1 MVMTD
6 LEYITQTYY
15 EKETWH
21 ETKLPKDIGR
31 TYFTKG
37 LENKNF
43 VVLRE
48 EGLPIGYISVWFL
61 DNEQTSR
68 VISGQAFH
76 AVDENITDGEIVF
89 VANAYV
95 EKEHR
100 HNKKIMQLNQAM
112 KDAHKTHDYVG
123 IIFQDGFNKGKF
135 SFYKKGEI

>member
-1 MVMTD
+1 MSD
-6 LEYITQTYY
+6 LEYLLDTYY
-15 EKETWH
+15 NKEKWH

-37 LENKNF
+37 LKDKNV

-48 EGLPIGYISVWFL
+48 ADDIIGYISVWFL
-61 DNEQTSR
+61 DNEQTAR
-68 VISGQAFH
+68 VISGQRFD
-76 AVDENITDGEIVF
+76 AVDENITEGEIVF

-95 EKEHR
+95 ENQFR
-100 HNKKIMQLNQAM
+100 HKGRIMELNQAM
-112 KDAHKTHDYVG
+112 KDAHPDHEYVG